1 MNFFKRLKLWL
12 MRDKNVKKKDNKY
25 PYVKIENGEVVYVFE
40 NEEPEKV
47 SQVEEE
53 HPPDPDEVPSS
64 PSPKWF
70 RIVLVLLLIAMIPLT
85 YKMYREVAIQSK
97 EEIVLQEIYASKATP
112 SSVEKD
118 SDKKPDE
125 ANTVDEKSS
134 DEESSTADKIIQAAN
149 DWKDDL
155 KGSFTSG
162 DKGKPQSGLTSKP
175 QNDEMLMK
183 IRLEDE
189 NATIFLQQ
197 VRDISI
203 LYIQGETSRGQ
214 YLLRLQSMEL
224 KLNRYGER
232 VQVLKNSDSVKHQD
246 YIEYILLKKN
256 AVSELINELQSAPTS
271 DVAQIFNNAV
281 DFHNELSAESDELF
295 IEKLKQ
301 MGYKTS
307 IKEGTISY
315 Q

>member
-40 NEEPEKV
+40 KEEHEKTH
-47 SQVEEE
+47 VEEE
-53 HPPDPDEVPSS
+53 HPPDPDEVLSS

-70 RIVLVLLLIAMIPLT
+70 RVVLVILLIAMIPLT

-97 EEIVLQEIYASKATP
+97 EEIVLQEIYSSKATP
-112 SSVEKD
+112 TPVEKKPVKRTNE
-118 SDKKPDE
+118 SD
-125 ANTVDEKSS
+125 TVDEK
-134 DEESSTADKIIQAAN
+134 ESSTTDKIIETAN
-149 DWKDDL
+149 NWKDDL
-155 KGSFTSG
+155 KGSFTSN
-162 DKGKPQSGLTSKP
+162 DKKNPQSGLISKP
-175 QNDEMLMK
+175 QNDEMLMQ

-189 NATIFLQQ
+189 NATVFLQQ

-224 KLNRYGER
+224 KLNRYGAR
-232 VQVLKNSDSVKHQD
+232 LHALKDSDSVKHQD
-246 YIEYILLKKN
+246 YIEYVLLKKN

-271 DVAQIFNNAV
+271 DVAQIFNSAV